1 MSTKWISAG
10 RLHTWRGGWSIQAVL
25 GIVVSCAL
33 ILCLPAAGQEA
44 SVEGVPIVRKIT
56 VTGTYLVQ
64 DQLVRNL
71 LNIQVGKPLDR
82 EALRSSLDKIKGLGL
97 FSEATATTSLEGGGV
112 EVRVE
117 VEEQLRATT
126 VGFRG
131 NKRISSRRLLE
142 LVAIGPGDSVTP
154 ARVGAAEEK
163 ITDAYLKAGYPLVS
177 VVTYVQAAE
186 AGAAPL
192 TFDIVEGPEAYIRR
206 IEVNGNAALS
216 ADRIRKL
223 MKSRPRR
230 WPGFLWPGRFS
241 PGKFSRDL
249 DEIANSYYQAG
260 HLDVKVAGYLS
271 YSEDF
276 RTITLNVTVY
286 EGPVYIVMGVEFEGN
301 LLFTDDELRDAIPV
315 KAGELFS
322 KGRLAGAE
330 MIIADM
336 YGRQGHVDVGAPG
349 EESLSA
355 DWSLAETGHSVLV
368 RFRIEE
374 GLLVRIRRVR
384 IEGLTKTG
392 DLVVRREVS
401 IYPGDRARTDK
412 LAESERQLRNT
423 GYFDPH
429 DPNAVRITLE
439 PDVGALRDAVVRV
452 NEGQTGLLML
462 GAGVSSDA
470 GILGQIMI
478 REDNFDIMNWPRSW
492 RDLFSGNA
500 LRGAGQRLT
509 MEIALGTE
517 RSTYVLALE
526 DPSIHHGPYG
536 LGGQIYRRGVQW
548 DEFDVT
554 RTGLAVKLTKMFTR
568 YVRGELR
575 AGYEGITMD
584 DLSGS
589 ASPAIVR
596 DKGNYSKAFV
606 AASYIVDRRDS
617 RFIPT
622 TGYRAKLE
630 AELATLDINTLKLTG
645 SVKKYWTVWQP
656 EGWGKHILSARVGAG
671 LLWGYSGDRS
681 PVFERF
687 YADGADSIRGFAL
700 WGISPVEPTREQ
712 QVGGDS
718 RLIGSLEYSVPV
730 SGDRLRLAAF
740 VDGGYVAEDASDILT
755 GWDELRAAVGVG
767 ARWQIPFLANTLL
780 SVDVAF
786 PVKHESFDDTQPVT
800 FSFGTRREF

>member
-1 MSTKWISAG
+1 S
-10 RLHTWRGGWSIQAVL
+10 
-25 GIVVSCAL
+25 
-33 ILCLPAAGQEA
+33 
-44 SVEGVPIVRKIT
+44 
-56 VTGTYLVQ
+56 
-64 DQLVRNL
+64 
-71 LNIQVGKPLDR
+71 
-82 EALRSSLDKIKGLGL
+82 L
-97 FSEATATTSLEGGGV
+97 FSEARAFTTPLEGGGV
-112 EVRVE
+112 EVRIE

-177 VVTYVQAAE
+177 AVTYVQAAE
-186 AGAAPL
+186 TGAGPL
-192 TFDIVEGPEAYIRR
+192 IFDIVEGPEAYIRR
-206 IEVNGNAALS
+206 IEITGNAALG
-216 ADRIRKL
+216 ADQIRKL
-223 MKSRPRR
+223 MRSRPRG
-230 WPGFLWPGRFS
+230 WPGFLRPGRFS
-241 PGKFSRDL
+241 PEKFSEDL
-249 DEIANSYYQAG
+249 DEIANNYYQAG

-286 EGPVYIVMGVEFEGN
+286 EGPVYVVTGVEFEGN
-301 LLFTDDELRDAIPV
+301 LLFTDNELLDAIPV
-315 KAGELFS
+315 KVGELFS
-322 KGRLAGAE
+322 KASLAGAE

-349 EESLSA
+349 KESLSA
-355 DWSLAETGHSVLV
+355 DWSLTETGDSVVV

-392 DLVVRREVS
+392 DLVARRELS
-401 IYPGDRARTDK
+401 IYPGDRARTDRFR
-412 LAESERQLRNT
+412 ESERLLLNT
-423 GYFDPH
+423 GYFDLQ
-429 DPNAVRITLE
+429 DPDAVRITLE
-439 PDVGALRDAVVRV
+439 PDEGALRDAVVRV
-452 NEGQTGLLML
+452 KEGQTGLLML

-470 GILGQIMI
+470 GVLGQIMI

-509 MEIALGTE
+509 MEVALGTE

-536 LGGQIYRRGVQW
+536 VGVQIYRRGIQW

-554 RTGLAVKLTKMFTR
+554 RTGSAVKLTKSFTR
-568 YVRGELR
+568 YIRGELR

-584 DLSGS
+584 DLSTS

-596 DKGNYSKAFV
+596 DKGSYSKVYV
-606 AASYIVDRRDS
+606 AAAYVVDRRDS
-617 RFIPT
+617 RFIPSE
-622 TGYRAKLE
+622 GYRAQAE

-645 SVKKYWTVWQP
+645 EVKKYWTVWEP
-656 EGWGKHILSARVGAG
+656 EGWGKHILSAQAGAG
-671 LLWGYSGDRS
+671 MLWGYSGGRI

-687 YADGADSIRGFAL
+687 YAGGANSIRGFAL
-700 WGISPVEPTREQ
+700 WGASPVEPTKKQ
-712 QVGGDS
+712 QVGGES
-718 RLIGSLEYSVPV
+718 MLVGSLEYSVPV

-740 VDGGYVAEDASDILT
+740 VDGGYVAEDAFDILT

-767 ARWQIPFLANTLL
+767 VRWQLPFLGNTLL

-786 PVKHESFDDTQPVT
+786 PVKSESFDDTQPIT